1 MQNSWRAVGFTVDSH
16 AKKMPQIKDFL
27 NESFVK
33 DFFQQ
38 QSHRRAL
45 SLSGSKILKCEIN
58 PLKIG
63 NSKAAIEFI
72 LQLDAGKKKDQSKYH
87 QYNHHPLYKSFIGK
101 WRRDGK
107 GKEIFVH
114 LQKIWHRGFNREGF
128 DIKDGRLKIY
138 EPIAYFPS
146 HNLMLT
152 SKASGIRLKD
162 MFVQKLVEKE
172 EIETHIMQAA
182 SWLAKLH
189 SIRPLPG
196 GVYYSM
202 KAEEEK
208 LNEWSEHLRHIYP
221 DFAEKICN
229 MACYILDKE
238 RSLDSKCFVL
248 IHGDF
253 HSGNIFVDGN
263 DITVIDLEA
272 SCIFDPAKDL
282 GYFIAKL
289 LATKKRYQLALDIRL
304 QERFLEIYTAN
315 IRSSSYKKG
324 ILERVDIYKARS
336 YIQLLHS
343 RYCRHI
349 HFKDYTRYEKHKLD
363 PIDFRYWIKRAEECL
378 Q

>member
-1 MQNSWRAVGFTVDSH
+1 VEYIILAEKIPDGSININPVDY
-16 AKKMPQIKDFL
+16 FL
-27 NESFVK
+27 NEAFVSN
-33 DFFQQ
+33 FFEV
-38 QSHRRAL
+38 HVLPRLNL
-45 SLSGSKILKCEIN
+45 SEFRILKCEIN
-58 PLKIG
+58 RLK
-63 NSKAAIEFI
+63 SRRRKPAIEFR
-72 LQLDAGKKKDQSKYH
+72 LWLNNKNNND
-87 QYNHHPLYKSFIGK
+87 NHKQQQTSINLVGK
-101 WRRDGK
+101 WRNDELLKETFDLLQELWSK
-107 GKEIFVH
+107 GF
-114 LQKIWHRGFNREGF
+114 QSG
-128 DIKDGRLKIY
+128 DDDYLKISK
-138 EPIAYFPS
+138 PIAYFPDY
-146 HNLMLT
+146 NLMLA
-152 SKASGIRLKD
+152 SKANGIELGKMLMEGD
-162 MFVQKLVEKE
+162 ASVLENY
-172 EIETHIMQAA
+172 IIQAA

-189 SIRPLPG
+189 NIDVRSGRAFSLET
-196 GVYYSM
+196 
-202 KAEEEK
+202 EEAK
-208 LNEWSEHLRHIYP
+208 LRHWSEHLCFLYP
-221 DFAEKICN
+221 DFAEKISN
-229 MACYILDKE
+229 LFSLILDKE

-378 Q
+378 H